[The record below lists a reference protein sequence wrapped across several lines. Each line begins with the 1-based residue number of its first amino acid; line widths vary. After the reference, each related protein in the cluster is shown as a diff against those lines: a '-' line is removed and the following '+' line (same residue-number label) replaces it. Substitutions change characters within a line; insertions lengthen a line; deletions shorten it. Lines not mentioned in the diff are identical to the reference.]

1 MSKIV
6 SLTNQKGGVGKT
18 TTSVNLAVSF
28 AVSEVKT
35 LLIDLDPQSNAT
47 TGLEALIENPQ
58 GTIYD
63 SIVGKEKITNVI
75 SSTRLDCLDIVTSTN
90 DLVGAEVELVNLM
103 ARERQLEKALK
114 SVQKKYDYILIDCPP
129 SLGLLTLNALTC
141 SNSIIIPIQCE
152 YYALEGLG
160 QLLNT
165 FRLVQKNLNSKLEI
179 EGVLL
184 TMFDSRLNLSSQ
196 VADEVRSFFKD
207 KIFETVIHRNV
218 RLSEAPSFGKPA
230 LLYDA
235 NSTGAQNYL
244 SLVEERFY
252 IMATKRLGKGLEA
265 LIRSDN
271 SSNEEKVKH
280 AGITKFCYQ
289 RLRQIRINPEKSLI
303 KNPLRI

>member
-47 TGLEALIENPQ
+47 TGLEQIANEPK

-63 SIVGKEKITNVI
+63 AIIRGSEAKDIITN
-75 SSTRLDCLDIVTSTN
+75 TELKFLDMITSTN
-90 DLVGAEVELVNLM
+90 DLVGAEVELVNVM
-103 ARERQLEKALK
+103 AREHQLEKVLK
-114 SVQKKYDYILIDCPP
+114 SIRKKYDYILIDCPP

-141 SNSIIIPIQCE
+141 SNAVIIPIQCE

-165 FRLVQKNLNSKLEI
+165 VRLVQKNLNRNLEI

-184 TMFDSRLNLSSQ
+184 TMYDSRLNLSKQ
-196 VADEVRSFFKD
+196 VADEVKGFFKD
-207 KIFETVIHRNV
+207 KIFETIIHRNV

-235 NSTGAQNYL
+235 NSTGAQNYI
-244 SLVEERFY
+244 SLVEE
-252 IMATKRLGKGLEA
+252 ILK
-265 LIRSDN
+265 
-271 SSNEEKVKH
+271 
-280 AGITKFCYQ
+280 
-289 RLRQIRINPEKSLI
+289 
-303 KNPLRI
+303 

>member
-18 TTSVNLAVSF
+18 TSSVNLAVSF

-47 TGLEALIENPQ
+47 TGLEQLTNEPK

-63 SIVGKEKITNVI
+63 AIIRGSKVKDIITN
-75 SSTRLDCLDIVTSTN
+75 TELEFLDMITSTN
-90 DLVGAEVELVNLM
+90 DLVGAEVELVNIM
-103 ARERQLEKALK
+103 AREHQLEKALK
-114 SVQKKYDYILIDCPP
+114 PIRKKYDYILIDCPP

-141 SNSIIIPIQCE
+141 SNSVIIPIQCE

-165 FRLVQKNLNSKLEI
+165 VRLVQKNLNRKLEI

-184 TMFDSRLNLSSQ
+184 TMYDSRLNLSKQ
-196 VADEVRSFFKD
+196 VADEVKGFFKD
-207 KIFETVIHRNV
+207 KIFETIIHRNV

-235 NSTGAQNYL
+235 NSTGAQNYI
-244 SLVEERFY
+244 SLVEE
-252 IMATKRLGKGLEA
+252 ILK
-265 LIRSDN
+265 
-271 SSNEEKVKH
+271 
-280 AGITKFCYQ
+280 
-289 RLRQIRINPEKSLI
+289 
-303 KNPLRI
+303 

>member
-47 TGLEALIENPQ
+47 TGLEQLTDEPK

-63 SIVGKEKITNVI
+63 AMIRGSKVKDIITN
-75 SSTRLDCLDIVTSTN
+75 TELEFLDMITSTN
-90 DLVGAEVELVNLM
+90 DLVGAEVELVNIM
-103 ARERQLEKALK
+103 AREHQLEKALK
-114 SVQKKYDYILIDCPP
+114 PIREKYDYILIDCPP

-141 SNSIIIPIQCE
+141 SNSVIIPIQCE

-165 FRLVQKNLNSKLEI
+165 VRLVQKNLNRKLEI

-184 TMFDSRLNLSSQ
+184 TMYDSRLNLSKQ
-196 VADEVRSFFKD
+196 VADEVKGFFKD
-207 KIFETVIHRNV
+207 KIFETIIHRNV

-235 NSTGAQNYL
+235 NSTGAQNYI
-244 SLVEERFY
+244 SLVEE
-252 IMATKRLGKGLEA
+252 ILK
-265 LIRSDN
+265 
-271 SSNEEKVKH
+271 
-280 AGITKFCYQ
+280 
-289 RLRQIRINPEKSLI
+289 
-303 KNPLRI
+303 

>member
-47 TGLEALIENPQ
+47 TGLEQLTDEPK

-63 SIVGKEKITNVI
+63 AMIRGSKVKDIITN
-75 SSTRLDCLDIVTSTN
+75 TELEFLDMITSTN
-90 DLVGAEVELVNLM
+90 DLVGAEVELVNIM
-103 ARERQLEKALK
+103 AREHQLEKALK
-114 SVQKKYDYILIDCPP
+114 PIRKKYDYILIDCPP

-141 SNSIIIPIQCE
+141 SNSVIIPIQCE

-165 FRLVQKNLNSKLEI
+165 VRLVQKNLNRKLEI

-184 TMFDSRLNLSSQ
+184 TMYDSRLNLSKQ
-196 VADEVRSFFKD
+196 VADEVKGFFKD
-207 KIFETVIHRNV
+207 KIFETIIHRNV

-235 NSTGAQNYL
+235 NSTGAQNYI
-244 SLVEERFY
+244 SLVEE
-252 IMATKRLGKGLEA
+252 ILK
-265 LIRSDN
+265 
-271 SSNEEKVKH
+271 
-280 AGITKFCYQ
+280 
-289 RLRQIRINPEKSLI
+289 
-303 KNPLRI
+303 

>member
-47 TGLEALIENPQ
+47 TGLEQLTGEPK

-63 SIVGKEKITNVI
+63 AIIRGSKTKEIITN
-75 SSTRLDCLDIVTSTN
+75 TELEFLDIITSTN

-103 ARERQLEKALK
+103 AREHQLEKALK
-114 SVQKKYDYILIDCPP
+114 PIRKKYDYILIDCPP

-141 SNSIIIPIQCE
+141 SNSVIIPIQCE

-165 FRLVQKNLNSKLEI
+165 VRLVQKNLNRKLEI

-184 TMFDSRLNLSSQ
+184 TMYDSRLNLSKQ
-196 VADEVRSFFKD
+196 VADEVKGFFKD
-207 KIFETVIHRNV
+207 KIFETIIHRNV

-235 NSTGAQNYL
+235 NSTGAQNYI
-244 SLVEERFY
+244 SLVE
-252 IMATKRLGKGLEA
+252 
-265 LIRSDN
+265 
-271 SSNEEKVKH
+271 
-280 AGITKFCYQ
+280 
-289 RLRQIRINPEKSLI
+289 
-303 KNPLRI
+303 

>member
-47 TGLEALIENPQ
+47 TGLEQIANEPK

-63 SIVGKEKITNVI
+63 AIIRGTEAKDIITN
-75 SSTRLDCLDIVTSTN
+75 TELKFLDMITSTN
-90 DLVGAEVELVNLM
+90 DLVGAEVELVNVM
-103 ARERQLEKALK
+103 AREHQLEKVLK
-114 SVQKKYDYILIDCPP
+114 SIRKKYDYILIDCPP

-141 SNSIIIPIQCE
+141 SNAVIIPIQCE

-165 FRLVQKNLNSKLEI
+165 VRLVQKNLNRNLEI

-184 TMFDSRLNLSSQ
+184 TMYDSRLNLSKQ
-196 VADEVRSFFKD
+196 VADEVKGFFKD
-207 KIFETVIHRNV
+207 KIFGTIIHRNV

-235 NSTGAQNYL
+235 NSTGAQNYI
-244 SLVEERFY
+244 SLVEE
-252 IMATKRLGKGLEA
+252 IL
-265 LIRSDN
+265 
-271 SSNEEKVKH
+271 
-280 AGITKFCYQ
+280 
-289 RLRQIRINPEKSLI
+289 
-303 KNPLRI
+303 KNGN

>member
-1 MSKIV
+1 MGKVISIA
-6 SLTNQKGGVGKT
+6 NQKGGVGKT

-47 TGLEALIENPQ
+47 TGLEALIEEKQ
-58 GTIYD
+58 GTVYD
-63 SIVGKEKITNVI
+63 LIVGKEKTSKVI
-75 SSTRLDCLDIVTSTN
+75 SSTRLDCLDIISSTN

-165 FRLVQKNLNSKLEI
+165 FRLVQKNLNPKLEI

-184 TMFDSRLNLSSQ
+184 TMYDSRLNLSSQ
-196 VADEVRSFFKD
+196 VADEVRSFFKE
-207 KIFETVIHRNV
+207 KIFDTVIHRNV

-244 SLVEERFY
+244 SLVEE
-252 IMATKRLGKGLEA
+252 ILQHG
-265 LIRSDN
+265 N
-271 SSNEEKVKH
+271 
-280 AGITKFCYQ
+280 
-289 RLRQIRINPEKSLI
+289 
-303 KNPLRI
+303 

>member
-47 TGLEALIENPQ
+47 TGLEQIANEPK

-63 SIVGKEKITNVI
+63 AIIRGSEAKDIITN
-75 SSTRLDCLDIVTSTN
+75 TELKFLDMITSTN
-90 DLVGAEVELVNLM
+90 DLVGAEVELVNVM
-103 ARERQLEKALK
+103 AREHQLEKVLK
-114 SVQKKYDYILIDCPP
+114 SIRKKYDYILIDCPP
-129 SLGLLTLNALTC
+129 SHGLLTLNALTC
-141 SNSIIIPIQCE
+141 SNAVIIPIQCE

-165 FRLVQKNLNSKLEI
+165 VRLVQKNLNRNLEI

-184 TMFDSRLNLSSQ
+184 TMYDSRLNLSKQ
-196 VADEVRSFFKD
+196 VADEVKGFFKD
-207 KIFETVIHRNV
+207 KIFETIIHRNV

-235 NSTGAQNYL
+235 NSTGAQNYI
-244 SLVEERFY
+244 SLVEE
-252 IMATKRLGKGLEA
+252 IL
-265 LIRSDN
+265 
-271 SSNEEKVKH
+271 
-280 AGITKFCYQ
+280 
-289 RLRQIRINPEKSLI
+289 
-303 KNPLRI
+303 KNGN

>member
-18 TTSVNLAVSF
+18 TSSVNLAVSF

-35 LLIDLDPQSNAT
+35 LLINLDPQSNAT
-47 TGLEALIENPQ
+47 TGLEQIANEPK

-63 SIVGKEKITNVI
+63 AIIRGSEAKDIITN
-75 SSTRLDCLDIVTSTN
+75 TELKFLDMITSTN
-90 DLVGAEVELVNLM
+90 DLVGAEVELVNVM
-103 ARERQLEKALK
+103 EREHQLEKFLK
-114 SVQKKYDYILIDCPP
+114 SIRKKYDYILIDCPP

-141 SNSIIIPIQCE
+141 SNAVIIPIQCE

-165 FRLVQKNLNSKLEI
+165 VRLVQKNLNRNLEI

-184 TMFDSRLNLSSQ
+184 TMYDSRLNLSKQ
-196 VADEVRSFFKD
+196 VADEVKGFFKD
-207 KIFETVIHRNV
+207 KIFETIIHRNV

-235 NSTGAQNYL
+235 NSTGAQNYI
-244 SLVEERFY
+244 SLVEE
-252 IMATKRLGKGLEA
+252 IL
-265 LIRSDN
+265 
-271 SSNEEKVKH
+271 
-280 AGITKFCYQ
+280 
-289 RLRQIRINPEKSLI
+289 
-303 KNPLRI
+303 KNGN

>member
-1 MSKIV
+1 MNKIV

-47 TGLEALIENPQ
+47 TGLEQLTGEPK

-63 SIVGKEKITNVI
+63 AIIRGSKTKDIITN
-75 SSTRLDCLDIVTSTN
+75 TELEFLDIITSTN

-103 ARERQLEKALK
+103 AREHQLEKVLK
-114 SVQKKYDYILIDCPP
+114 PIRKKYDYILIDCPP

-141 SNSIIIPIQCE
+141 SNSVIIPIQCE

-165 FRLVQKNLNSKLEI
+165 VRLVQKNLNRKLEI

-184 TMFDSRLNLSSQ
+184 TMYDSRLNLSKQ
-196 VADEVRSFFKD
+196 VADEVKGFFKD
-207 KIFETVIHRNV
+207 KIFETIIHRNV

-230 LLYDA
+230 LLYAA
-235 NSTGAQNYL
+235 NSTGAQNYI
-244 SLVEERFY
+244 SLVEE
-252 IMATKRLGKGLEA
+252 ILK
-265 LIRSDN
+265 
-271 SSNEEKVKH
+271 
-280 AGITKFCYQ
+280 
-289 RLRQIRINPEKSLI
+289 
-303 KNPLRI
+303 